1 MQGSEPP
8 GPPPQLYQPEFQ
20 RELVKKLQQQGSIDQ
35 KPLAAS
41 TAVSGSSMLVS
52 AQTNQQQMVD
62 SAVSQLPINTGG
74 QGTPLQQPGSQIHT
88 PPAAVMAAAQG
99 IPSSALINSSQV
111 DPSTA
116 IPIYQPSLDHQI
128 AAAAAAAAAAQQ
140 QQQAVDLAHQQMYS
154 QQAQMQQQEYVSYQ
168 TADGSIQN
176 VLSVASL
183 PASSSIVNVQQTGS
197 VVSSP
202 GQYPPTIQEE
212 IMSSGQVDSRPGSVL
227 EHHQLATAVLTDQHI
242 HMAADTMQQQQ
253 QHGVIMPGTAS
264 DQQHTMATVGNQVSC
279 VTCHGVVSGDVVQ
292 VTCCGIPPSS
302 RVNSYPTPLKHLPK
316 LDIAVASQFG
326 LSNLNSFANGS
337 AVASSGANTS
347 TQGSAAP
354 PTGQP
359 YLVGV
364 SIGDNTGHLVSNCST
379 ASYPATAPIIIHQ
392 TAHSTHNTPLSHP
405 ASIASSK
412 DYRRG
417 SLPVVSHTPHFHH
430 HPNIYLYPTG
440 AANPKMPPFTTSLES
455 LTGHSR
461 RSETRDSVSAAP
473 QLPASLTS
481 KYPGAAR
488 LLKAAFPNQNTRR
501 RSADPGEI
509 YRARQGMRLLGGS
522 GGAAVTGRSG
532 SASPNRGGGNRGNNT
547 AALLYQQDFG
557 GGNSNSSEELFS
569 YLETRRSSAGNAA
582 MLSPVIE
589 DLALFKQLHMSKS
602 MTTIREMGSQSSL
615 QVLLSCLYACL
626 YLHCQIHICCLC
638 LSASCL
644 SIYLVR
650 CFCLQMIL
658 IDHLLT
664 FFQTS
669 ILLVLSFYSLKCP
682 FNYLLM
688 IFV

>member
-35 KPLAAS
+35 KPLTSS
-41 TAVSGSSMLVS
+41 TVVSGSSMLVS
-52 AQTNQQQMVD
+52 AQSNQQQMAD
-62 SAVSQLPINTGG
+62 TAASQLPINPVG
-74 QGTPLQQPGSQIHT
+74 QGTPIQQPGSQIHT
-88 PPAAVMAAAQG
+88 PPAAVMAAAQA
-99 IPSSALINSSQV
+99 IPSAALINTSQV
-111 DPSTA
+111 DPSTTL
-116 IPIYQPSLDHQI
+116 PIYQPSLDQQI
-128 AAAAAAAAAAQQ
+128 AAVAAAQQ
-140 QQQAVDLAHQQMYS
+140 QQQAVDLTHQQMYS
-154 QQAQMQQQEYVSYQ
+154 QQTQMQQQEYVSYQ
-168 TADGSIQN
+168 TADGSFQN
-176 VLSVASL
+176 VLNIASL

-227 EHHQLATAVLTDQHI
+227 EHHQLATAVLTDQHMHI
-242 HMAADTMQQQQ
+242 VADTMQQQQ
-253 QHGVIMPGTAS
+253 HGGIIPAN
-264 DQQHTMATVGNQVSC
+264 DQQQTMATVGNQVSC

-302 RVNSYPTPLKHLPK
+302 RVNSYPTPLNHLPK

-326 LSNLNSFANGS
+326 HSNLNSFNNIS
-337 AVASSGANTS
+337 AVTSPGASTS
-347 TQGSAAP
+347 TLGSTAP
-354 PTGQP
+354 LTGQP
-359 YLVGV
+359 LGLGV
-364 SIGDNTGHLVSNCST
+364 SIGDNMRHLVSNCST
-379 ASYPATAPIIIHQ
+379 ASYPASAPILLHHP
-392 TAHSTHNTPLSHP
+392 AHSTLNTPT
-405 ASIASSK
+405 SIASSK

-417 SLPVVSHTPHFHH
+417 SLPVVSHTPHYHH

-440 AANPKMPPFTTSLES
+440 AANSKIPVFTTSLES
-455 LTGHSR
+455 LPVHHH
-461 RSETRDSVSAAP
+461 RSETLDSVAAAP

-481 KYPGAAR
+481 KYPGASR
-488 LLKAAFPNQNTRR
+488 LLKAAFPNQSTRR

-615 QVLLSCLYACL
+615 QVLL
-626 YLHCQIHICCLC
+626 CCLPAC
-638 LSASCL
+638 HALSNTFKLQPVSFCQL
-644 SIYLVR
+644 SIFLVR
-650 CFCLQMIL
+650 CFCLQELTIL
-658 IDHLLT
+658 
-664 FFQTS
+664 FP
-669 ILLVLSFYSLKCP
+669 SFKIKKFYH
-682 FNYLLM
+682 F
-688 IFV
+688 IFEFKL